1 MRKIIQ
7 MGKLV
12 KKWKGLS
19 KDIAEQIL
27 LLAIQFCSQRSER
40 REKLVVENILDGNIL
55 ENRTNKW
62 CRQKDL
68 TIRKAEIFFARF
80 ND

>member
-40 REKLVVENILDGNIL
+40 KEKLVMENILDENIL
-55 ENRTNKW
+55 ENRTNKG

-68 TIRKAEIFFARF
+68 TRRKAEIFFAHF